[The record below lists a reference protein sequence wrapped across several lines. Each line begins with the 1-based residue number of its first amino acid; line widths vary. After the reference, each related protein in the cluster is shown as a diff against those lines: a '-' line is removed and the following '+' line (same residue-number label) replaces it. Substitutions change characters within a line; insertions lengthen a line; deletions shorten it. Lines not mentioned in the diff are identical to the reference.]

1 MLTGL
6 LMQAITREYMK
17 KASQNKKTNN
27 DVGLSYN
34 LVFKVSFPMNEATID
49 TDTELIA
56 RHVISGLEIVSGQVK
71 GIELEQS
78 MNYGSDPVNIP
89 ILERPV

>member
-1 MLTGL
+1 
-6 LMQAITREYMK
+6 MK